1 MRKKYMRFILSIS
14 IIFSLIM
21 FTSCSIMRNNLLSN
35 TETKNIRDFT
45 FEVVEDDITYDG
57 TEKQV
62 TIALYED
69 GKLVDTI
76 SKDNAH
82 PDLEVSYNNNV
93 NAGEASAYICAKEDS
108 TKYIGGI
115 NVSFV
120 ISPIPSTIVDDVNLL
135 KQYSSSG
142 NYLEVKLGCDL
153 TVPENLSITVNE
165 KTTLNLNGKNLHI
178 EGLLNVFGCIKFE
191 KDSSLYLHGDTQIKG
206 GINSIAINGPNATI
220 YSDSTLTLPATYEG
234 LNIYQRTKLNA
245 SLLQYNYDYNE
256 QEITPT
262 VIANCD
268 ESEYDVKYENN
279 KNVGEATVIVTA
291 KTDSKYVFGTSSIN
305 FSITTINKIANNDA
319 MLAEIMQD
327 QNYTNI
333 LLDGNF
339 SDVTI
344 PEGYNVTTNDVTIS
358 GDLIVNGKFTLNSDK
373 KISVS
378 GNTIINGTFINNGYT
393 TIENIQNNGEISNN
407 KTITINGQFINNKIL
422 LNNSFSN
429 LYCNSDYRNGENSSV
444 NNLGLIYFENSYESV
459 GEMTNKGDIYF
470 FAKENITSTN
480 KIKNDGC
487 IYSDISLINIID
499 NSYKGKS
506 IVRREISSDFVSL
519 YKSKFY
525 YDAKA
530 KNPTLKFVSGS
541 NNLTVNSDDYYLTKR
556 YTNSETNSYTTI
568 NPGIVNVTIEFKKES
583 KSYTGTIVL
592 QYEILRGIY
601 TITNDSDFD
610 IAFADENYATA
621 LIDEKI
627 ITTKDLNI
635 PYYSELKIS
644 ENGGLVYT
652 GTMQVSGVVNND
664 GNLTFA
670 KTGSFQININEDGK
684 INNSGSIFFNDF
696 AQDGVISG
704 EGKIYV
710 RTKIQD
716 SFITD
721 FPEKVPF
728 DTIKSTGVCP
738 DFKVIMNEME
748 LILHDDFIAE
758 YSNNKTINTNALVTV
773 KANDFSQNIYGSVII
788 SFVIERGTITVHSYD
803 DMKHALITKTG
814 DVCNFTTINLGCNLV
829 KIIGSITSTQIE
841 TLVIPKD
848 TVLDCGQ
855 YILDLRIKDGYKGKY
870 KIENSGTIKV
880 KKPFTYTD
888 YNYRKIDDGEVI
900 GETNNLSDL
909 VGLSKICSKIYI
921 TDNVSYHP
929 AVHII
934 NPKLCNL
941 EIELNGYTLPYIS
954 IQCGLNAL
962 TIKST
967 NKPGKISS
975 VKIIS
980 TGANITF
987 ENLMISSIDDNG
999 FSYLIFYKNCTFS

>member
-1 MRKKYMRFILSIS
+1 MRKKYISLVLSIS

-21 FTSCSIMRNNLLSN
+21 FTSCSIMRHKPSSN
-35 TETKNIRDFT
+35 TEAKNIRDFT
-45 FEVVEDDITYDG
+45 FEIVEDDITYDG

-62 TIALYED
+62 TIALYEGD
-69 GKLVDTI
+69 KLVDTI
-76 SKDNAH
+76 PKDNSH
-82 PDLEVSYNNNV
+82 SDLEVRYNNNI
-93 NAGEASAYICAKEDS
+93 NAGEASAFIFAKDDS
-108 TKYIGGI
+108 IKYIGGI
-115 NVSFV
+115 KLSFV
-120 ISPIPSTIVDDVNLL
+120 ISPIASIIVDDANLL
-135 KQYSSSG
+135 NQYSSSG

-153 TVPENLSITVNE
+153 TVPENLFIDVNE

-178 EGLLNVFGCIKFE
+178 KGSLFVFGCIEFE
-191 KDSSLYLHGDTQIKG
+191 KDSSLYLHGETQIKG

-220 YSDSTLTLPATYEG
+220 YTDSTLTLPATYEG
-234 LNIYQRTKLNA
+234 LNIYQRTKLNV
-245 SLLQYNYDYNE
+245 SLPQYNYNYNE

-262 VIANCD
+262 IIANCD
-268 ESEYDVKYENN
+268 ESEYDIKYENN
-279 KNVGEATVIVTA
+279 KNVGKATVIVTA
-291 KTDSKYVFGTSSIN
+291 KTDSKYVFGTSLIN
-305 FSITTINKIANNDA
+305 FNITTINKIANNDA

-358 GDLIVNGKFTLNSDK
+358 GNLIVDGTLTVNSDK
-373 KISVS
+373 NILVDGK
-378 GNTIINGTFINNGYT
+378 TIINGIFINNGYT
-393 TIENIQNNGEISNN
+393 AIENLQNNGEISNN
-407 KTITINGQFINNKIL
+407 NTITINGQFSNNKIL
-422 LNNSFSN
+422 LNNSFSK
-429 LYCNSDYRNGENSSV
+429 LYCNSDYRNAENSSV
-444 NNLGLIYFENSYESV
+444 NNLGLIYFEKSYEDV
-459 GEMTNKGDIYF
+459 GEMTNKGNIYF

-480 KIKNDGC
+480 KIENDGC
-487 IYSDISLINIID
+487 IYSDISLINIIH

-506 IVRREISSDFVSL
+506 IVRREISNDFVSL

-530 KNPTLKFVSGS
+530 KSPTLKFVNGS

-610 IAFADENYATA
+610 MAFADENYATA
-621 LIDEKI
+621 LIDEKFN
-627 ITTKDLNI
+627 TNKDLII

-652 GTMQVSGVVNND
+652 GTMHVSGVVNNY

-670 KTGSFQININEDGK
+670 KTGSSQININEDGK

-710 RTKIQD
+710 RTEIQN

-721 FPEKVPF
+721 FPDKVPF
-728 DTIKSTGVCP
+728 DTLSSAGVCP
-738 DFKVIMNEME
+738 DFKVIMNEIE
-748 LILHDDFIAE
+748 LILHDDYIAE
-758 YSNNKTINTNALVTV
+758 YRNNKTINTNALVTV

-788 SFVIERGTITVHSYD
+788 SFVIERGTITVNSYD
-803 DMKHALITKTG
+803 DMKNALTKKTG

-829 KIIGSITSTQIE
+829 KTIGYITSTQIE
-841 TLVIPKD
+841 TLTIPKD

-880 KKPFTYTD
+880 KKPFTNTD
-888 YNYRKIDDGEVI
+888 YNYSEINGGEVI
-900 GETNNLSDL
+900 GETNNFSDL
-909 VGLSKICSKIYI
+909 AGLSKMCSKIYI
-921 TDNVSYHP
+921 TGNVTYQTGT
-929 AVHII
+929 HII
-934 NPKLCNL
+934 QPTLCNL
-941 EIELNGYTLPYIS
+941 EIELNGYTLPIIT
-954 IQCGLNAL
+954 IQCRLKTL

-975 VKIIS
+975 VKILS
-980 TGANITF
+980 TEANIIF
-987 ENLMISSIDDNG
+987 ENLMISSRDDNG
-999 FSYLIFYKNCTFS
+999 FSHRIFYKNCTFS